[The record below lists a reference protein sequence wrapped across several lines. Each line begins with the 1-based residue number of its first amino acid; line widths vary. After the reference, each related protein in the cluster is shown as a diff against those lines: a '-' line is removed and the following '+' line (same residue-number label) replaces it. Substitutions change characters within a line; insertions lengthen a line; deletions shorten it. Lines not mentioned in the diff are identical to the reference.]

1 MQFLWKLDAKM
12 ADEGDMETKKGMSE
26 LIASSQFDFNFSYG
40 GNTIS
45 AEEMLVRALHLCPE
59 IRLISGVLY
68 MKLFFSEKY
77 TTDDSSARAK
87 LGGII
92 HIDRTDSI
100 GKGRMLWKLSRQE
113 RHEGMIIV
121 FMRF

>member
-1 MQFLWKLDAKM
+1 M
-12 ADEGDMETKKGMSE
+12 ADEGDMETKEGMSE

-59 IRLISGVLY
+59 IRLISGVLC

-77 TTDDSSARAK
+77 TTDDSSAR
-87 LGGII
+87 GII

-100 GKGRMLWKLSRQE
+100 GKGRMHWKLSRQE